1 MGDRA
6 AYTEARRVARAT
18 ASTRRRSL
26 RRQALAS
33 RYRDPETGACVTCV
47 AVCECTGG
55 RVLRCAWCKALDG
68 GAS

>member
-1 MGDRA
+1 MVDRT
-6 AYTEARRVARAT
+6 AYTEARRVAQASART
-18 ASTRRRSL
+18 AAASL
-26 RRQALAS
+26 RRHARAA

-55 RVLRCAWCKALDG
+55 RVLRCSWCKDLDG